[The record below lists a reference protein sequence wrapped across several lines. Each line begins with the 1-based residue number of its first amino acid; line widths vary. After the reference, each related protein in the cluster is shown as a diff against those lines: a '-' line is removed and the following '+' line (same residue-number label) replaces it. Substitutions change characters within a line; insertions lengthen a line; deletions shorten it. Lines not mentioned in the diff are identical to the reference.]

1 MTFFMGWLRPDLSLF
16 MIFLQSELV
25 VFILLSREEINI
37 LIMGFS
43 MQEVCHS
50 WTGTVF
56 QPPPSLPPSL
66 PASPPQIIIL
76 YSVNLWPIHCAWP
89 LSSLTSRKNSSSGC
103 KT

>member
-66 PASPPQIIIL
+66 PPPF
-76 YSVNLWPIHCAWP
+76 
-89 LSSLTSRKNSSSGC
+89 R
-103 KT
+103 